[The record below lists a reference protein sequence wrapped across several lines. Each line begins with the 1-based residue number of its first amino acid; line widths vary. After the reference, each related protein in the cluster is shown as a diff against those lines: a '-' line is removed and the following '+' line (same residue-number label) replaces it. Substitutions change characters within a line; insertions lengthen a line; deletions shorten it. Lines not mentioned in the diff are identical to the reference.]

1 MKDFISFHMCR
12 PDARTQHMRALV
24 SGQDTPELGGGD
36 VMWPIFKHIHRGA
49 LVSLTGGA
57 AVLGSNSKRVRII
70 IVTLA

>member
-1 MKDFISFHMCR
+1 
-12 PDARTQHMRALV
+12 MRALV